1 MNRLVLII
9 SSSLRHLYFAK
20 KINDQLKGCVV
31 KIYIETTADFSESH
45 LSNKENQNMIDIHF
59 IQRYNSEIDFFSDAS
74 DILEE
79 KQKLKLINKG
89 AINNENIVSEIEKI
103 NPTLILT
110 YGCSIIRKP
119 LLMLFEKKIINIH
132 LGISPYYLGAG
143 TNFHA
148 LVNNEFQ
155 FFGYSIIYMD
165 QGIDTGEIIHQS
177 RAEFFDND
185 TPHSAGNRLIK
196 KMVNDLIKVVLNFES
211 LEEHSKIITDYK
223 SKKFKIIDS
232 DIYKV
237 KNLYKNFHLN
247 LKNYI
252 KKRDDL
258 DQKFPIIKQKFSSP

>member
-1 MNRLVLII
+1 MDKLVLIT

-20 KINDQLKGCVV
+20 KINDCFKKNVA
-31 KIYIETTADFSESH
+31 KIYVEITADFNTNYI
-45 LSNKENQNMIDIHF
+45 LDKENTSLIDSHF
-59 IQRYNSEIDFFSDAS
+59 NQRHNSEVDFFSDAS
-74 DILEE
+74 NILDE
-79 KQKLKLINKG
+79 KHKLKFLNKG
-89 AINNENIVSEIEKI
+89 DINNKDIVSEIEKI
-103 NPTLILT
+103 NPNLILT

-119 LLMLFEKKIINIH
+119 LLLLFEKKIINIH

-232 DIYKV
+232 DIHKV

-252 KKRDDL
+252 KNRDDL

>member
-89 AINNENIVSEIEKI
+89 AINNENIISEIEKI

-119 LLMLFEKKIINIH
+119 LLLLFEKKIKALVSSALNSTNALKAI
-132 LGISPYYLGAG
+132 GQGFDLGAG
-143 TNFHA
+143 TNTSGFSA
-148 LVNNEFQ
+148 LMAGLRYP
-155 FFGYSIIYMD
+155 FGS
-165 QGIDTGEIIHQS
+165 
-177 RAEFFDND
+177 FN
-185 TPHSAGNRLIK
+185 
-196 KMVNDLIKVVLNFES
+196 
-211 LEEHSKIITDYK
+211 
-223 SKKFKIIDS
+223 
-232 DIYKV
+232 
-237 KNLYKNFHLN
+237 NLYGSRN
-247 LKNYI
+247 
-252 KKRDDL
+252 
-258 DQKFPIIKQKFSSP
+258 